1 MFRCA
6 LNKIGDSAQRRGGDT
21 VRNLTKITASLL
33 MGLVLVAGLAG
44 TASASAPT
52 IDTGAKGKITGSGA
66 TFPWNQYT
74 KWFEYYRNYVN
85 PSAFGTSSTTK
96 LVLDYTGGGSSTG
109 ISSFK
114 GSERMKETQMFS
126 GTDSVL
132 TSTNRSDINT
142 ALGTADDYM
151 VLPATAGPVAV
162 AYRYDGLLQKV
173 SATST
178 RTVAATLR
186 LNGAVLCEIYS
197 GTIKRWNDQK
207 IKDLNP
213 LITNLTSATIILNG
227 RSDGSGTTFI
237 FASYLAKSATAA
249 QKNCGYESG
258 FTSNS
263 STAFSATAGTF
274 KPVNTAPGTYF
285 GAMRT
290 AKGARA
296 IIGGDGNA
304 GVAAN
309 IAGTNRSIG
318 YVELSF
324 AVATGLKTAA
334 LETKT
339 KFTSGA
345 NRGKFNYVL
354 PSATSAAAALTA
366 AVSTEDPIN
375 PSTSYVQ
382 PVFAA
387 GTGSYPIVGYS
398 WLMVYK
404 TWTSADGL
412 ASKGQVQGLI
422 AFLNWALTTGQS
434 KLYVSDGVVG
444 YAALPTAA
452 RNAAVL
458 QLKTITYDG
467 TALWP

>member
-1 MFRCA
+1 M
-6 LNKIGDSAQRRGGDT
+6 
-21 VRNLTKITASLL
+21 RNLTKITTSLL

-52 IDTGAKGKITGSGA
+52 IDAGFGKITGSGA

-85 PSAFGTSSTTK
+85 PSRFGTSSSSK
-96 LVLDYTGGGSSTG
+96 FVLDYTGGGSSAG
-109 ISSFK
+109 VNNFY
-114 GSERMKETQMFS
+114 GSERMKDTQMFS
-126 GTDSVL
+126 GTDGVISSEKR
-132 TSTNRSDINT
+132 TSINT
-142 ALGTADDYM
+142 ALGTANDYI
-151 VLPATAGPVAV
+151 VIPATAGPVAV

-186 LNGAVLCEIYS
+186 LNGEVLCDIYS
-197 GTIKRWNDQK
+197 GTIKRWNDPK
-207 IKDLNP
+207 ITALNP
-213 LITNLTSATIILNG
+213 LITNLGSSTIILNG

-237 FASYLAKSATAA
+237 FASYLGKSATAA
-249 QKNCGYESG
+249 QKNCGYESN

-274 KPVNTAPGTYF
+274 KPSNIQPGTYF
-285 GAMRT
+285 NAMRR

-309 IAGTNRSIG
+309 IAATNRSIG

-324 AVATGLKTAA
+324 AAATDLKTAA
-334 LETKT
+334 IETKS

-354 PSATSAAAALTA
+354 PSATSTTAALTA
-366 AVSTEDPIN
+366 AASTEDPIN

-387 GTGSYPIVGYS
+387 GTGSYAIAGYS

-404 TWTSADGL
+404 SWVSGGTG
-412 ASKGQVQGLI
+412 ASKAQVQGLI

-434 KLYVSDGVVG
+434 KPYVSDGIVG
-444 YAALPTAA
+444 YAALPTDV
-452 RNAAVL
+452 RTAAVL
-458 QLKTITYDG
+458 QLKTIKYDG
-467 TALWP
+467 TVLWP

>member
-1 MFRCA
+1 
-6 LNKIGDSAQRRGGDT
+6 
-21 VRNLTKITASLL
+21 VRNLTKITTSLL
-33 MGLVLVAGLAG
+33 MGLVLVVGLAG
-44 TASASAPT
+44 TATASAPT
-52 IDTGAKGKITGSGA
+52 IDAGFGKITGSGA

-85 PSAFGTSSTTK
+85 PSRFGTSSASK
-96 LVLDYTGGGSSTG
+96 FVLDYTGGGSSTG
-109 ISSFK
+109 ISSFA
-114 GSERMKETQMFS
+114 GSERMKDTQMFS

-132 TSTNRSDINT
+132 TSANRTTIDT
-142 ALGTADDYM
+142 ALGTANDYI
-151 VLPATAGPVAV
+151 VIPATAGPVAV
-162 AYRYDGLLQKV
+162 AYRFDGLKQKV

-186 LNGAVLCEIYS
+186 LNGAVLCDIYS
-197 GTIKRWNDQK
+197 GTITKWNDPK
-207 IKDLNP
+207 IKALNP
-213 LITNLTSATIILNG
+213 LITNLTSSTIILNG

-237 FASYLAKSATAA
+237 FASYLGKSATAA
-249 QKNCGYESG
+249 QKNCGYESN
-258 FTSNS
+258 FQSNS
-263 STAFSATAGTF
+263 STTFSATAGSF
-274 KPVNTAPGTYF
+274 KPINTQPGTYF

-309 IAGTNRSIG
+309 IAGTNRSLG

-324 AVATGLKTAA
+324 AAATGLKTVAI
-334 LETKT
+334 ETKS

-354 PSATSAAAALTA
+354 PSATSTTAALTA
-366 AVSTEDPIN
+366 AVATEDPIN

-387 GTGSYPIVGYS
+387 GTSSYAIAGYS

-404 TWTSADGL
+404 NWVTGTGL
-412 ASKGQVQGLI
+412 ASKAQVQGLI

-434 KLYVSDGVVG
+434 KLYVSDGIVG

-452 RNAAVL
+452 RNTAVA
-458 QLKTITYDG
+458 QLKTIKYDG
-467 TALWP
+467 VVLWP

>member
-1 MFRCA
+1 
-6 LNKIGDSAQRRGGDT
+6 
-21 VRNLTKITASLL
+21 

-52 IDTGAKGKITGSGA
+52 IDAGFGKITGSGA

-85 PSAFGTSSTTK
+85 PSRFGTSSSSK
-96 LVLDYTGGGSSTG
+96 FVLDYTGGGSSTG
-109 ISSFK
+109 ISSFW
-114 GSERMKETQMFS
+114 GDQRMKDTQMFS

-132 TSTNRSDINT
+132 SSTNRSDI
-142 ALGTADDYM
+142 ASAVGTDYM
-151 VLPATAGPVAV
+151 VIPATAGPVAI
-162 AYRYDGLLQKV
+162 AYRFDGLKQKV

-178 RTVAATLR
+178 RTTTATLR
-186 LNGAVLCEIYS
+186 LNGEVLCGIYS
-197 GTIKRWNDQK
+197 GSITNWNDPK
-207 IKDLNP
+207 IKALNP
-213 LITNLTSATIILNG
+213 LITNLGTSRITVNG

-237 FASYLAKSATAA
+237 FASYLGKSATAA
-249 QKNCGYESG
+249 QKNCGYESN
-258 FTSNS
+258 FVSNQN
-263 STAFSATAGTF
+263 TAFSATAGTF
-274 KPVNTAPGTYF
+274 KPVNTAPGTFYN
-285 GAMRT
+285 AMRT

-309 IAGTNRSIG
+309 IAATNRSIG

-324 AVATGLKTAA
+324 AAATGLKTAA
-334 LETKT
+334 LETKS

-354 PSATSAAAALTA
+354 PSSTSATAALTA
-366 AVSTEDPIN
+366 AVATEDPIN

-387 GTGSYPIVGYS
+387 GTSSYPIVGYS
-398 WLMVYK
+398 WLLVYK
-404 TWTSADGL
+404 NWVTGTGL
-412 ASKGQVQGLI
+412 ASKAQVQGLI

-434 KLYVSDGVVG
+434 KLYVSDGIVG
-444 YAALPTAA
+444 YAALPVAA
-452 RNAAVL
+452 RNTAVA
-458 QLKTITYDG
+458 QLKTIKYDN
-467 TALWP
+467 TILWP

>member
-1 MFRCA
+1 M
-6 LNKIGDSAQRRGGDT
+6 
-21 VRNLTKITASLL
+21 RNLTKITTSLL

-52 IDTGAKGKITGSGA
+52 IDAGFGKITGSGA

-85 PSAFGTSSTTK
+85 PSRFGTSSSSK
-96 LVLDYTGGGSSTG
+96 FVLDYTGGGSSAGVTN
-109 ISSFK
+109 FA
-114 GSERMKETQMFS
+114 GSERMKDTQMFS
-126 GTDSVL
+126 GSDGVL
-132 TSTNRSDINT
+132 TAANRTTINT
-142 ALGTADDYM
+142 ALVTADDYI
-151 VLPATAGPVAV
+151 VIPATAGPVAV
-162 AYRYDGLLQKV
+162 AYRYDGLQQRV
-173 SATST
+173 SAGST

-186 LNGAVLCEIYS
+186 LNGAVICDIYN
-197 GTIKRWNDQK
+197 GTITRWNDKK
-207 IKDLNP
+207 ITDLNP
-213 LITNLTSATIILNG
+213 LITNLTSSTIILNG

-237 FASYLAKSATAA
+237 FASYLGKSATAA
-249 QKNCGYESG
+249 QKNCGYESN

-263 STAFSATAGTF
+263 STAFSTTAGSF
-274 KPVNTAPGTYF
+274 KPSNVQPGTYF
-285 GAMRT
+285 GAMRS

-309 IAGTNRSIG
+309 IAGTNRSLG

-324 AVATGLKTAA
+324 AAATGLKTAA
-334 LETKT
+334 IETKS

-354 PSATSAAAALTA
+354 PSSASTTAALTS
-366 AVSTEDPIN
+366 AVATEDPIN
-375 PSTSYVQ
+375 PSVSYVQ

-387 GTGSYPIVGYS
+387 GTGSYAIAGYS

-404 TWTSADGL
+404 TWTSASGL
-412 ASKGQVQGLI
+412 ASKAQVQGLI

-434 KLYVSDGVVG
+434 KLYVSDGIVG
-444 YAALPTAA
+444 YAALPTVV
-452 RNAAVL
+452 RNAAVA
-458 QLKTITYDG
+458 QLKTIKYDD
-467 TALWP
+467 TVLWP

>member
-1 MFRCA
+1 M
-6 LNKIGDSAQRRGGDT
+6 
-21 VRNLTKITASLL
+21 RNLTKITTSLL

-52 IDTGAKGKITGSGA
+52 IDAGFGKITGSGA

-85 PSAFGTSSTTK
+85 PSRFGTSSSSK
-96 LVLDYTGGGSSTG
+96 FVLDYTGGGSSAG
-109 ISSFK
+109 VNNFY
-114 GSERMKETQMFS
+114 GSERMKDTQMFS
-126 GTDSVL
+126 GTDGVISSEKR
-132 TSTNRSDINT
+132 TSIDT
-142 ALGTADDYM
+142 ALGTANDYI
-151 VLPATAGPVAV
+151 VIPATAGPVAV

-186 LNGAVLCEIYS
+186 LNGEVLCDIYS
-197 GTIKRWNDQK
+197 GTIKRWNDPK
-207 IKDLNP
+207 IKALNP
-213 LITNLTSATIILNG
+213 LITNLGSSTIILNG

-237 FASYLAKSATAA
+237 FASYLGKSATAA
-249 QKNCGYESG
+249 QKNCGYESN

-274 KPVNTAPGTYF
+274 KPSNIQPGTYF
-285 GAMRT
+285 NAMRR

-309 IAGTNRSIG
+309 IAATDRSIG

-324 AVATGLKTAA
+324 AAATDLKTAA
-334 LETKT
+334 IETKS

-354 PSATSAAAALTA
+354 PSATSTTAALTA
-366 AVSTEDPIN
+366 AASAEDPIN

-387 GTGSYPIVGYS
+387 GTGSYAIAGYS

-404 TWTSADGL
+404 SWVSGGTG
-412 ASKGQVQGLI
+412 ASKAQVQGLI

-434 KLYVSDGVVG
+434 KPYVSDGIVG
-444 YAALPTAA
+444 YAALPTAV
-452 RNAAVL
+452 RTAAVL
-458 QLKTITYDG
+458 QLKTIKYDG
-467 TALWP
+467 TVLWP

>member
-1 MFRCA
+1 M
-6 LNKIGDSAQRRGGDT
+6 
-21 VRNLTKITASLL
+21 RNLTKITTSLL

-52 IDTGAKGKITGSGA
+52 IDAGFGKITGSGA

-85 PSAFGTSSTTK
+85 PSRFGTSSTSK
-96 LVLDYTGGGSSTG
+96 FVLDYTGGGSSTG
-109 ISSFK
+109 ISSFW
-114 GSERMKETQMFS
+114 GDQRMKDTQMFS

-132 TSTNRSDINT
+132 SSQNRTDI
-142 ALGTADDYM
+142 ASAVGTDYI
-151 VLPATAGPVAV
+151 VIPATAGPVAV
-162 AYRYDGLLQKV
+162 AYRYDGLRQKV

-186 LNGAVLCEIYS
+186 LNGAVLCDIYS
-197 GTIKRWNDQK
+197 GTITRWNDPK
-207 IKDLNP
+207 IRALNP
-213 LITNLTSATIILNG
+213 LITNLTSSTIILNG

-237 FASYLAKSATAA
+237 FASYLGKSATAA
-249 QKNCGYESG
+249 QKNCGYESN
-258 FTSNS
+258 FTSNQ

-274 KPVNTAPGTYF
+274 KPVNTAPGTF
-285 GAMRT
+285 FNAMRT

-309 IAGTNRSIG
+309 IAATNRSIG

-324 AVATGLKTAA
+324 AAATGLKTAA
-334 LETKT
+334 LETKS

-354 PSATSAAAALTA
+354 PSSTSATAALSA
-366 AVSTEDPIN
+366 AVATEDPIN

-387 GTGSYPIVGYS
+387 GTSSYPIVGYS
-398 WLMVYK
+398 WLLVYK
-404 TWTSADGL
+404 NWVTGTGL
-412 ASKGQVQGLI
+412 ASKAQVQGLI

-434 KLYVSDGVVG
+434 KLYVSDGIVG

-452 RNAAVL
+452 RNTAVA
-458 QLKTITYDG
+458 QLKTIKYDDVV
-467 TALWP
+467 LWP

>member
-1 MFRCA
+1 M
-6 LNKIGDSAQRRGGDT
+6 
-21 VRNLTKITASLL
+21 RNLTKITTSLL

-52 IDTGAKGKITGSGA
+52 IDAGFGKITGSGA

-85 PSAFGTSSTTK
+85 PSRFGTSSTSK
-96 LVLDYTGGGSSTG
+96 FVLDYTGGGSSTG
-109 ISSFK
+109 ISSFW
-114 GSERMKETQMFS
+114 GDQRMKDTQMFS

-132 TSTNRSDINT
+132 SSTNRSDI
-142 ALGTADDYM
+142 ASAVGTDYM
-151 VLPATAGPVAV
+151 VIPATAGPVAI
-162 AYRYDGLLQKV
+162 AYRFDGLKQKV

-178 RTVAATLR
+178 RTTTATLR
-186 LNGAVLCEIYS
+186 LNGEVLCGIYS
-197 GTIKRWNDQK
+197 GSITNWGDPK
-207 IKDLNP
+207 IKALNP
-213 LITNLTSATIILNG
+213 LITNLGTSRITVNG

-237 FASYLAKSATAA
+237 FASYLGKSATAA
-249 QKNCGYESG
+249 QKNCGYESNFVSNQNTG
-258 FTSNS
+258 F
-263 STAFSATAGTF
+263 STTAGTF
-274 KPVNTAPGTYF
+274 KPVNTAPGTFYN
-285 GAMRT
+285 AMRT

-309 IAGTNRSIG
+309 IAATNKSIG

-324 AVATGLKTAA
+324 AAATGLKTAA
-334 LETKT
+334 LETKS

-354 PSATSAAAALTA
+354 PSSTSATAALTA
-366 AVSTEDPIN
+366 AVATEDPIN

-387 GTGSYPIVGYS
+387 GTSSYPIVGYS
-398 WLMVYK
+398 WLLVYK
-404 TWTSADGL
+404 NWVTGTGL
-412 ASKGQVQGLI
+412 ASKAQVQGLI

-434 KLYVSDGVVG
+434 KLYVSDGIVG
-444 YAALPTAA
+444 YAALPVAA
-452 RNAAVL
+452 RNTAVA
-458 QLKTITYDG
+458 QLKTIKYDG
-467 TALWP
+467 VVLWP

>member
-1 MFRCA
+1 M
-6 LNKIGDSAQRRGGDT
+6 
-21 VRNLTKITASLL
+21 RNLTKITTSLL

-44 TASASAPT
+44 TASAAAPT
-52 IDTGAKGKITGSGA
+52 IDAGFGKITGSGA
-66 TFPWNQYT
+66 TFPSNQYT

-85 PSAFGTSSTTK
+85 PSRFGTSSSSRF
-96 LVLDYTGGGSSTG
+96 VLDYTGGGSSTG
-109 ISSFK
+109 ISNFA
-114 GSERMKETQMFS
+114 GSERMKDTQMFS

-132 TSTNRSDINT
+132 TSANRTTIDT
-142 ALGTADDYM
+142 ALGTANDYI
-151 VLPATAGPVAV
+151 VIPATAGPVAV
-162 AYRYDGLLQKV
+162 AYRFDGLKQKV

-186 LNGAVLCEIYS
+186 LNGAVLCDIYS
-197 GTIKRWNDQK
+197 GTITKWNDPK
-207 IKDLNP
+207 IKALNP
-213 LITNLTSATIILNG
+213 LITNLTSSTIILNG

-237 FASYLAKSATAA
+237 FASYLGKSATAA
-249 QKNCGYESG
+249 QKNCGYESN

-263 STAFSATAGTF
+263 SAAFSATAGSF
-274 KPVNTAPGTYF
+274 KPVNTAPGTFYN
-285 GAMRT
+285 AMRT
-290 AKGARA
+290 AKGARP

-334 LETKT
+334 LETKS

-354 PSATSAAAALTA
+354 PSATSATAALTA
-366 AVSTEDPIN
+366 AVATEDPIN

-404 TWTSADGL
+404 TWVSGGTG
-412 ASKGQVQGLI
+412 ASKAQVQGLI
-422 AFLNWALTTGQS
+422 AFLEWALTSGQS

-452 RNAAVL
+452 RNTAVA

-467 TALWP
+467 TVLWP

>member
-1 MFRCA
+1 M
-6 LNKIGDSAQRRGGDT
+6 
-21 VRNLTKITASLL
+21 RNLTKITTSLL

-52 IDTGAKGKITGSGA
+52 IDAGFGKITGSGA

-85 PSAFGTSSTTK
+85 PSRFGTSSSSK
-96 LVLDYTGGGSSTG
+96 FVLDYTGGGSSAG
-109 ISSFK
+109 VNNFY
-114 GSERMKETQMFS
+114 GSERMKDTQMFS
-126 GTDSVL
+126 GTDGVISSEKR
-132 TSTNRSDINT
+132 TSINT
-142 ALGTADDYM
+142 ALGTANDYI
-151 VLPATAGPVAV
+151 VIPATAGPVAV

-186 LNGAVLCEIYS
+186 LNGEVLCDIYS
-197 GTIKRWNDQK
+197 GTIKRWNDPK
-207 IKDLNP
+207 IKALNP
-213 LITNLTSATIILNG
+213 LITNLGSSTIILNG

-237 FASYLAKSATAA
+237 FASYLGKSATAA
-249 QKNCGYESG
+249 QKNCGYESN

-274 KPVNTAPGTYF
+274 KPSNIQPGTYF
-285 GAMRT
+285 NAMRR

-309 IAGTNRSIG
+309 IAATDRSIG

-324 AVATGLKTAA
+324 AAATDLKTAA
-334 LETKT
+334 IETKS

-354 PSATSAAAALTA
+354 PSATSTTAALAAAASA
-366 AVSTEDPIN
+366 EDPIN

-387 GTGSYPIVGYS
+387 GTGSYAIAGYS

-404 TWTSADGL
+404 SWVSGGTG
-412 ASKGQVQGLI
+412 ASKAQVQGLI

-434 KLYVSDGVVG
+434 KPYVSDGIVG
-444 YAALPTAA
+444 YAALPTAV
-452 RNAAVL
+452 RTAAVL
-458 QLKTITYDG
+458 QLKTIKYDG
-467 TALWP
+467 TVLWP

>member
-1 MFRCA
+1 
-6 LNKIGDSAQRRGGDT
+6 
-21 VRNLTKITASLL
+21 VRNLTKITTSLL

-52 IDTGAKGKITGSGA
+52 IDAGFGKITGSGA

-85 PSAFGTSSTTK
+85 PSRFGTSSASK
-96 LVLDYTGGGSSTG
+96 FVLDYTGGGSSTG
-109 ISSFK
+109 ISSFW
-114 GSERMKETQMFS
+114 GDQRMKDTQMFS

-132 TSTNRSDINT
+132 SPQNRTDI
-142 ALGTADDYM
+142 ASAVGTDYI
-151 VLPATAGPVAV
+151 VIPATAGPVAV

-186 LNGAVLCEIYS
+186 LNGAVLCDIYS
-197 GTIKRWNDQK
+197 GTITRWNDPK
-207 IKDLNP
+207 IRALNP
-213 LITNLTSATIILNG
+213 LITNLTSSTIILNG

-237 FASYLAKSATAA
+237 FASYLGKSATAA
-249 QKNCGYESG
+249 QKNCGYESN
-258 FTSNS
+258 FTSNQ

-274 KPVNTAPGTYF
+274 KPVNTAPGTF
-285 GAMRT
+285 FNAMRT

-309 IAGTNRSIG
+309 IAATNRSIG

-324 AVATGLKTAA
+324 AAATGLKTAA
-334 LETKT
+334 IETKS

-354 PSATSAAAALTA
+354 PSATSTTAALTA
-366 AVSTEDPIN
+366 AVATEDPIN

-387 GTGSYPIVGYS
+387 GTSSYAIAGYS
-398 WLMVYK
+398 WLLVYK
-404 TWTSADGL
+404 NWVTGTGL
-412 ASKGQVQGLI
+412 ASKAQVQGLI

-434 KLYVSDGVVG
+434 KLYVSDGIVG
-444 YAALPTAA
+444 YAALPVAA
-452 RNAAVL
+452 RNTAVA
-458 QLKTITYDG
+458 QLKTIKYDNVV
-467 TALWP
+467 LWP